1 MPTTD
6 LILDIVSFVL
16 GLLFVLLAVLAGGRM
31 PTGKFKYTGEKRSF
45 EIDPVPLLL
54 LMGLAMAGTSA
65 YFRYKVNDAQTKQL
79 ADEQSRNDKLS
90 AGLDKLSAELDQF
103 KNERLLATLTLSD
116 FDDPSLLKSVYA
128 TGTSSKGE
136 RTSKVQF
143 THKSGNE
150 FWAPVDGL
158 ELGSTVSFQA
168 EDTNGKMWTGSLT
181 GQLAQAAVD
190 MQPKKKGKK

>member
-16 GLLFVLLAVLAGGRM
+16 GLLFVLLAVLAGGPM

-103 KNERLLATLTLSD
+103 KNKRLLPPLTLSD
-116 FDDPSLLKSVYA
+116 FNTPPLPQHS
-128 TGTSSKGE
+128 
-136 RTSKVQF
+136 
-143 THKSGNE
+143 H
-150 FWAPVDGL
+150 
-158 ELGSTVSFQA
+158 ST
-168 EDTNGKMWTGSLT
+168 
-181 GQLAQAAVD
+181 
-190 MQPKKKGKK
+190 